1 MILVANVTEVFTTT
15 VSVNDT
21 VSNLNILVY
30 LPSVISR
37 LPVVGDR
44 IVYDRDGVNESYGMF
59 VNYYDE
65 NPVVFSTHK
74 HQLLSDAVIANM
86 ALDAEQKNEIRSKT
100 TGATI

>member
-15 VSVNDT
+15 VSVYEADND
-21 VSNLNILVY
+21 LNVLVY

-44 IVYDRDGVNESYGMF
+44 IVYDRDDVDESYGTF

-86 ALDAEQKNEIRSKT
+86 ALDQEQKDEIRSKT
-100 TGATI
+100 TGVII